1 MSEGEYVGKMKSDD
15 WDWYDKVYHPTCSL
29 FPSTCSLPCR
39 SMCKYGDR
47 QNKKMVTCTP
57 VRGRKRKIV
66 VTSAY
71 SFTFERR
78 LLLLPFVER
87 CFVAFLVSV

>member
-1 MSEGEYVGKMKSDD
+1 MIGIGMTKYITQHVAFFLQRVLHYV
-15 WDWYDKVYHPTCSL
+15 VLCV
-29 FPSTCSLPCR
+29 
-39 SMCKYGDR
+39 SMAIAKT
-47 QNKKMVTCTP
+47 KKMVTCTP

>member
-1 MSEGEYVGKMKSDD
+1 MRPFLFLFHPTLCTETGRNVASLTTKAQIPNAKGNKVSEGEYVGKMKSDD

-47 QNKKMVTCTP
+47 QNKKKWSP
-57 VRGRKRKIV
+57 
-66 VTSAY
+66 
-71 SFTFERR
+71 
-78 LLLLPFVER
+78 
-87 CFVAFLVSV
+87 